1 MISEE
6 IYKLLF
12 TSNSGI
18 FIYHTPSNSGLSSL
32 NDLVQ
37 FDLRGQKFLTR
48 YTLSKKST
56 TWSFQVY
63 AYFIY
68 TPKHVGFVLS
78 QGPQPHSTVVLP
90 YSGER
95 QRSHTIH
102 QCLINLCHHLWSQR
116 DPGLFQGTTRMSTR
130 TQGIN

>member
-63 AYFIY
+63 VID
-68 TPKHVGFVLS
+68 VLFEEVS
-78 QGPQPHSTVVLP
+78 IRPIRAITAAVTAAITARTHQLDQLEGCAKIDVRVPRHPRIRGLCGRMV
-90 YSGER
+90 
-95 QRSHTIH
+95 QRHD
-102 QCLINLCHHLWSQR
+102 CHHEIS
-116 DPGLFQGTTRMSTR
+116 
-130 TQGIN
+130 

>member
-12 TSNSGI
+12 TSNSEI

-63 AYFIY
+63 MGVSENGG
-68 TPKHVGFVLS
+68 TPKSSILIGFSIVNHPFW
-78 QGPQPHSTVVLP
+78 GPPIF
-90 YSGER
+90 GN
-95 QRSHTIH
+95 IH
-102 QCLINLCHHLWSQR
+102 IFFR
-116 DPGLFQGTTRMSTR
+116 KG
-130 TQGIN
+130 